1 MSNKFVYVFG
11 PSQTDG
17 AADMKN
23 LLGGKGANLA
33 EMCRLGISVPPG
45 LTISTEVCTV
55 YTEQG
60 ADAVRKLIEAD
71 VKQGVAFVEKE
82 MGANCSLTSKKSPL
96 STVSM
101 MTSFMS

>member
-33 EMCRLGISVPPG
+33 EMCRLGISVPPDAAFSVI
-45 LTISTEVCTV
+45 TSA
-55 YTEQG
+55 G
-60 ADAVRKLIEAD
+60 ALAAR
-71 VKQGVAFVEKE
+71 
-82 MGANCSLTSKKSPL
+82 GAA
-96 STVSM
+96 
-101 MTSFMS
+101 